1 MPPGV
6 ALAAAELLDWLWLV
20 PPQPARAAA
29 SRAASVTASV
39 TAQRVVLVMGLPLVG

>member
-29 SRAASVTASV
+29 SRAASVTA
-39 TAQRVVLVMGLPLVG
+39 QRVVLVMGLPLVG